1 MLESGM
7 KLPSHPE
14 PPALPEADPF
24 ACFDPVTAEWFKA
37 VFDAPTAPQR
47 MGWPVI
53 ARGESALILAPT
65 GTGKTLTAFLWC
77 LDRLMLQD
85 RQQATGNREQNG
97 RELGGEGTRE
107 RKDRQQATGNRE
119 QKGRELGGE
128 GARDKGTR
136 IVYVSPL
143 KALAVD
149 VERNLRS
156 PLAGIANM
164 ARRRGVAFHEPS
176 IHVRTGDTPPR
187 ERQRYVRDPDD
198 ILITTPESLYLLL
211 TSQASEVLRHVDT
224 VIIDE
229 IHALVPT
236 KRGAHMTLTLERL
249 EALVGRPL
257 QRIGLSATQRPLEE
271 VARFL
276 GGVQIQATGNR
287 QQATWNRQQ
296 GTGNRQLGT
305 GNWEQATGRQGQ
317 RDRGAEGHGDGGNY
331 ADNVADLRANH
342 SSGAEARSL
351 SVAPGGTTEVVPL
364 QNTSTALGGT
374 TEVVPLQNTSTRD
387 TAWGERNAGP
397 STAPLAGD
405 DGVAVEDGGSRLAET
420 LRYRPVTIVNA
431 SGRKQL
437 KLRIEVP
444 VEDMARLN
452 TIEEIPSGPASQ
464 TPRRVSIWNAI
475 HPRLLELVRERNSTI
490 LFVNSR
496 QVAERLAGALNELA
510 GEPIARAHH
519 GSLAAHQRSVI
530 EEQLKAGQIKALCA
544 TSTLEL
550 GIDMGAVDLV
560 IQIEAP
566 PSVASGMQRIGRAGH
581 SVDAVSEGVLFP
593 KYRADLVACATV
605 TRAMHE
611 GHIES
616 TRYPRNPLDVLAQQ
630 LVAIVASATTTGNRQ
645 QGTGN
650 RRAGSGKAGS
660 KGARERRGRELG
672 SKGAR
677 ERGNKTAGI
686 REQRGLSLFAGTAGT
701 ADSAGIANTAYS
713 AGAAGSAYPAPVEVC
728 VDALYDLVRRAAP
741 FGGLTRGAF
750 DGVLDLL
757 SGRYPSDEFGE
768 LRPRLTWDRVRN
780 VVTARN
786 GAARLAILNA
796 GTIPDRG
803 LYGVFLA
810 HSEGKSVRVGELDE
824 EMVFESH
831 PNETFILGASTWR
844 IVDITHDRVLVEPAP
859 GEPGKMPFWKGDG
872 PGRPLEFGRKI
883 GALVR
888 EMRALPK
895 AAALTRLVAEHD
907 LDPNA
912 AENMLQFL
920 EDQQAAT
927 GQVPDD
933 RTIVIERVRDELGDW
948 RMCVL
953 TPFGS
958 RIHIPW
964 AMAVAARIRA
974 TGGPDVETLWGD
986 DGFVLRFPDT
996 DEPPDADWVMVESAE
1011 ALQLVMRQLGSTA
1024 LFAGRFREAA
1034 GRALLLP
1041 RRRADQRSPLWQ
1053 LRKRSYDLLKVASRY
1068 PSFPLLLEA
1077 YRECLRDVFDMP
1089 ALIETLRAIEQRQLR
1104 VHVVETRKPSP
1115 FASSLLFS
1123 YVANFLYDGDAP
1135 LAERRAQALTIDQD
1149 QLREILG
1156 EADLRELL
1164 DADVIAEVEETA
1176 QCLAENYRARS
1187 VDGMHDL
1194 LLKLGDLSREEL
1206 GRRVESPELLQHVDR
1221 LIRARR
1227 LLELRVAGERRL
1239 IAAEDAARY
1248 RDALGIPLPPGIAA
1262 SLLEPVAHP
1271 VLELVRRYART
1282 HGPFTCRAAADRF
1295 GLDGD
1300 DVEAVLRQL
1309 AHEGRVLEG
1318 GFIPGG
1324 LHREWCDAEILRQI
1338 RRKSLARL
1346 RREVEPVEQHTLAR
1360 FLTHWQ
1366 GLLLRRRSGAGHL
1379 DALLDVIENL
1389 QGAPVPASLLESS
1402 ILPARLAGY
1411 EPAGLDTLIAAG
1423 EVTWAGAEPLGERDG
1438 RIALYLAD
1446 KVPLLLTARALT
1458 EPLTEREEKLLE
1470 VLEATGASFFD
1481 PLHQAVGAGYPGETI
1496 DALWSLVWRGL
1507 VTNDSLHALRAY
1519 ILRPDSA
1526 RTARRSHQTGAVFRS
1541 RRTTPP
1547 NAQGRWALLPQSRQ
1561 QATGNREQKDRERG
1575 SRKTGSKGAERQGAR
1590 EQGSKGAAGRETRI
1604 TAGQETGATA
1614 AGATQTERS
1623 HALAMQLLNR
1633 YGILLREQVAAEN
1646 VPGGFSAVYDVLKAL
1661 EESGRIRRGYF
1672 VAGLGAT
1679 QFALPAAVDLLR
1691 QLRTAP
1697 HAEKPEFV
1705 QLAAT
1710 DPANPYGSV
1719 LKWPDLPVAEEDSE
1733 TAPRVLTRAAY
1744 AEVILRNGQLVAWL
1758 RRSNP
1763 NLLVFLPAEE
1773 PERSQA
1779 AEGLAHFLCSRGQER
1794 MHADRHAGVLI
1805 TTINGQ
1811 PVAAHPMARFLMDA
1825 GFHPGPLGMHLRR
1838 IPMGMGQQP
1847 AGPEELQ

>member
-1 MLESGM
+1 MSSRRS
-7 KLPSHPE
+7 KSE
-14 PPALPEADPF
+14 PHVNLAVDADPF
-24 ACFDPVTAEWFKA
+24 AVFHPVTTEWFKA
-37 VFDAPTAPQR
+37 VFDGPTAPQR

-65 GTGKTLTAFLWC
+65 GTGKTLAAFLWC
-77 LDRLMLQD
+77 LDRLMLHPAPRGQQD
-85 RQQATGNREQNG
+85 
-97 RELGGEGTRE
+97 GTRV
-107 RKDRQQATGNRE
+107 
-119 QKGRELGGE
+119 L
-128 GARDKGTR
+128 
-136 IVYVSPL
+136 YVSPL

-164 ARRRGVAFHEPS
+164 ARRAKVPFREPT
-176 IHVRTGDTPPR
+176 IAVRTGDTPQR
-187 ERQRYVRDPDD
+187 ERALFRRHPAD

-211 TSQASEVLRHVDT
+211 TSQSAEALRTVDT

-236 KRGAHMTLTLERL
+236 KRGAHLALSLERL
-249 EALVGRPL
+249 EALVEKSL

-276 GGVQIQATGNR
+276 GGVDIQTDHHLPPTLGAVRNLISDDRSSLRWISQPKDEDSTESGN
-287 QQATWNRQQ
+287 
-296 GTGNRQLGT
+296 
-305 GNWEQATGRQGQ
+305 EF
-317 RDRGAEGHGDGGNY
+317 DPS
-331 ADNVADLRANH
+331 ADLLVPAVEN
-342 SSGAEARSL
+342 L
-351 SVAPGGTTEVVPL
+351 SVLAGDEGPHSALIYRPVAIV
-364 QNTSTALGGT
+364 NTST
-374 TEVVPLQNTSTRD
+374 
-387 TAWGERNAGP
+387 
-397 STAPLAGD
+397 
-405 DGVAVEDGGSRLAET
+405 
-420 LRYRPVTIVNA
+420 I
-431 SGRKQL
+431 KQL

-444 VEDMARLN
+444 VEDMARLG
-452 TIEEIPSGPASQ
+452 TAEEIPSGPASQ
-464 TPRRVSIWNAI
+464 APRRVSIWNAI
-475 HPRLLELVRERNSTI
+475 YPRLLELIRQRNSTI

-510 GEPIARAHH
+510 GEAIVRAHH
-519 GSLAAHQRSVI
+519 GSLAAAQRSVI

-581 SVDAVSEGVLFP
+581 IVDAVSEGVLFP
-593 KYRADLVACATV
+593 KYRADLVACAAV
-605 TRAMHE
+605 TRAMHD

-630 LVAIVASATTTGNRQ
+630 IVAIVAHPPGRVREQGNE
-645 QGTGN
+645 GT
-650 RRAGSGKAGS
+650 
-660 KGARERRGRELG
+660 REREKTTPGAEAEQG
-672 SKGAR
+672 ST
-677 ERGNKTAGI
+677 N
-686 REQRGLSLFAGTAGT
+686 Q
-701 ADSAGIANTAYS
+701 
-713 AGAAGSAYPAPVEVC
+713 PEVL

-741 FGGLTRGAF
+741 FADLTRSTF
-750 DGVLDLL
+750 EGVLDLL
-757 SGRYPSDEFGE
+757 SGRYPSDEFAE
-768 LRPRLTWDRVRN
+768 LRPRLIWDRVRN
-780 VVTARN
+780 VVSARE
-786 GAARLAILNA
+786 GAGRLAILNA

-810 HSEGKSVRVGELDE
+810 HTDGKSVRVGELDE

-831 PNETFILGASTWR
+831 TNETFILGASTWR

-872 PGRPLEFGRKI
+872 PGRPLEFGRRI

-888 EMRALPK
+888 ELRDMPK
-895 AAALTRLVAEHD
+895 PAAMTRLVAEHD
-907 LDPNA
+907 LDPGA
-912 AENMLQFL
+912 ADNLIQFL
-920 EDQQAAT
+920 SDQEAAT
-927 GQVPDD
+927 GVVPDD
-933 RTIVIERVRDELGDW
+933 RNIVIERCRDELGDW
-948 RMCVL
+948 RVCVL

-974 TGGPDVETLWGD
+974 ANGPEVETLWGD

-996 DEPPDADWVMVESAE
+996 DEPPDSDWFLVESAE
-1011 ALQLVMRQLGSTA
+1011 AMDLVLRQLGSTA

-1041 RRRADQRSPLWQ
+1041 RRRPDARSPLWQ
-1053 LRKRSYDLLKVASRY
+1053 LRKRSYDLLNVASRY

-1089 ALIETLRAIEQRQLR
+1089 ALLETLRAIEQRQLR

-1123 YVANFLYDGDAP
+1123 YVANFIYDGDAP
-1135 LAERRAQALTIDQD
+1135 LAERRAQALTVDQD

-1164 DADVIAEVEETA
+1164 DAEVIVEVEQAA
-1176 QCLAENYRARS
+1176 QCLSENLRARS
-1187 VDGMHDL
+1187 PDGIHDL
-1194 LLKLGDLSREEL
+1194 CLRLGDLSREEIAA
-1206 GRRVESPELLQHVDR
+1206 RVVDADLTQQVDR

-1227 LLELRVAGERRL
+1227 LLELRIAGERRL

-1248 RDALGIPLPPGIAA
+1248 RDALGIPLPPGMAK
-1262 SLLEPVAHP
+1262 SLLEPVTHP

-1282 HGPFTCRAAADRF
+1282 HGPFIVREPAARF
-1295 GLDGD
+1295 GLDVQA
-1300 DVEAVLRQL
+1300 VENVLRQL
-1309 AHEGRVLEG
+1309 AIEGRVLEG
-1318 GFIPGG
+1318 GFRPGG

-1366 GLLLRRRSGAGHL
+1366 GLVNPRRMSRAHL
-1379 DALLDVIENL
+1379 DVLLDAIENL
-1389 QGAPVPASLLESS
+1389 QGAPIPASLLETA
-1402 ILPARLAGY
+1402 ILPARVAGY

-1423 EVTWAGAEPLGERDG
+1423 EVTWAGVEPLGERDG
-1438 RIALYLAD
+1438 RITLYLTD
-1446 KVPLLLTARALT
+1446 KLPLLAPVRSAGGANQ
-1458 EPLTEREEKLLE
+1458 EPLNEREQKLLAA
-1470 VLEATGASFFD
+1470 LESGGASFFD
-1481 PLHQAVGAGYPGETI
+1481 PLHQAVGGGYPGESI

-1507 VTNDSLHALRAY
+1507 VTNDSLHPLRAY
-1519 ILRPDSA
+1519 VAKPETA
-1526 RTARRSHQTGAVFRS
+1526 RTQRRFQTGAVFRS
-1541 RRTTPP
+1541 RKTTPP
-1547 NAQGRWALLPQSRQ
+1547 TAQGRWSLLPVRGAPNAVGAPS
-1561 QATGNREQKDRERG
+1561 ATE
-1575 SRKTGSKGAERQGAR
+1575 A
-1590 EQGSKGAAGRETRI
+1590 
-1604 TAGQETGATA
+1604 
-1614 AGATQTERS
+1614 S

-1633 YGILLREQVAAEN
+1633 YGVLMRESVAAEN
-1646 VPGGFSAVYDVLKAL
+1646 VPGGFSAVYGVLKAL

-1691 QLRTAP
+1691 QMRVAAD
-1697 HAEKPEFV
+1697 AEKPEFV
-1705 QLAAT
+1705 QLAAA

-1719 LKWPDLPVAEEDSE
+1719 LPWPELPVAEEDSE
-1733 TAPRVLTRAAY
+1733 SAPRVLTRAAY
-1744 AEVILRNGQLVAWL
+1744 AEVILCNGKLVAWL
-1758 RRSNP
+1758 RRNNP
-1763 NLLVFLPAEE
+1763 NLLVFLPVEE
-1773 PERSQA
+1773 PERSQVGA
-1779 AEGLAHFLCSRGQER
+1779 GLAQFLWTKGQER
-1794 MHADRHAGVLI
+1794 MHAGSREGVLI

-1811 PVAAHPMARFLMDA
+1811 PVAAHPMVRFLMDA

-1838 IPMGMGQQP
+1838 VPLPMAQAEPMQDEVQ
-1847 AGPEELQ
+1847 